1 MIHAAR
7 RNVRC
12 ASALVCSLLFIF
24 GVLSLPAR
32 GFASSP
38 QSEYQKIQKEIKTKK
53 EKLEQV
59 KRRELSILADIEE
72 TNKQMKIIEND
83 LQKYRSRLA
92 STGRRISQVEREIL
106 AAKDAVE
113 RHRMWIKRKLRTIH
127 KYGRNS
133 DVVLLLLSSQ
143 DISQLIRTGK
153 NLQYI
158 TAREHESL
166 VTYQDSLANLQE
178 KEKQLILLKK
188 ELLANQ
194 SKVIAEEEALSAKQK
209 SKKLMLAAVKQ
220 EKSSLSQMLREM
232 EEASNRLLEIIKK
245 SEKGDLF
252 TGRGFAAL
260 KGSLP
265 WPVEGRVVM
274 PFGSQKDPEFN
285 TPVFKSGTF
294 IESSPES
301 VAKAVHEGKVV
312 FAEWFKGYGQL
323 VIINHGEG
331 YHSLYGSLAEIFT
344 KVGDI
349 IKKKQVIGRVGNSGL
364 ANVPGLYFELRYKGK
379 PLNPMQWLQRR

>member
-1 MIHAAR
+1 MFTCGI
-7 RNVRC
+7 
-12 ASALVCSLLFIF
+12 
-24 GVLSLPAR
+24 LSLPVA
-32 GFASSP
+32 GLASTP

-59 KRRELSILADIEE
+59 RKRESSILADIED
-72 TNKQMKIIEND
+72 TNKQMKLIEND
-83 LQKYRSRLA
+83 LRKYQSRLA
-92 STGRRISQVEREIL
+92 STESKISQVERDIT
-106 AAKDAVE
+106 ASKSAIE
-113 RHRMWIKRKLRTIH
+113 RYRSWMKRKLRTIH

-133 DVVLLLLSSQ
+133 DVFLLLLSSP

-166 VTYQDSLANLQE
+166 IAYQDSLSNLQE

-194 SKVIAEEEALSAKQK
+194 SKVLAEEEALSAKRK
-209 SKKLMLAAVKQ
+209 NKELMLASVKQ
-220 EKSSLSQMLREM
+220 EKSSLTQMLKEM
-232 EEASNRLLEIIKK
+232 EEASNRLLEIIRQ
-245 SEKGDLF
+245 SEKGDLY

-265 WPVEGRVVM
+265 WPVEGKVII
-274 PFGSQKDPEFN
+274 PYGSQKDPQFN
-285 TPVFKSGTF
+285 TPVFRSGTF
-294 IESSPES
+294 IESSS
-301 VAKAVHEGKVV
+301 GTLAKAVHEGKVV

-331 YHSLYGSLAEIFT
+331 YHSLYGSLAEIFAG
-344 KVGDI
+344 VGDI
-349 IKKKQVIGRVGNSGL
+349 IKEKQVIGKVGNSGL
-364 ANVPGLYFELRYKGK
+364 VNVPGLYFELRYKGK
-379 PLNPMQWLQRR
+379 PLNPLQWLQRR